1 MAREQFET
9 LTEQMFYI
17 LLCLQAEC
25 CGTDIMERIRD
36 MTNGRVCV
44 GPGTRYNLLERFQ
57 EAGMICLTKVEGRRR
72 SYRITEA
79 GLEALEQEYRR
90 LNQLAADY
98 RAFGQKGL
106 SEHGS

>member
-36 MTNGRVCV
+36 MTNSRVCV
-44 GPGTRYNLLERFQ
+44 GPGTLYTLLERFQ
-57 EAGMICLTKVEGRRR
+57 EAGMIRLTKVEGRRR
-72 SYRITEA
+72 SYRITAA

-90 LNQLAADY
+90 LNQLAEDY

-106 SEHGS
+106 GEHGS

>member
-44 GPGTRYNLLERFQ
+44 GPGTLYNLLERFQ
-57 EAGMICLTKVEGRRR
+57 EAGMIRLTKVEGRRR
-72 SYRITEA
+72 SYLLTDRGREVLAAEA
-79 GLEALEQEYRR
+79 GR
-90 LNQLAADY
+90 LTAQLADY
-98 RAFGQKGL
+98 HRLFG
-106 SEHGS
+106 EEDAV